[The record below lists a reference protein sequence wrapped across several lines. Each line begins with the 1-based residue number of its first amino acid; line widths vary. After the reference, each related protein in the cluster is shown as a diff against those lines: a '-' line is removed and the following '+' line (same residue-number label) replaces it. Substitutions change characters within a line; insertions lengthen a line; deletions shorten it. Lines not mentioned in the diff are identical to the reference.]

1 MIEFTTITIICI
13 LLLLYFRPGK
23 TPLLNNSLVIERA
36 GQYHVTLD
44 KQLNLAQPFIEAIA
58 KQLGAAPD
66 AASNNSA
73 TLYFEVHDPQVKVRG
88 TSGYL
93 LAITQRNGMLYFQAT
108 RPSPKTSPKN
118 PDSDLQLISDFG
130 NAVLVHFP
138 STGAY
143 NAAADGRILKSIQEV
158 AELRG
163 VPIKSLAA

>member
-58 KQLGAAPD
+58 KQLGAVMD
-66 AASNNSA
+66 ASNNST
-73 TLYFEVHDPQVKVRG
+73 TLYFEVHDPQVKARG

-130 NAVLVHFP
+130 NAVLVHFL
-138 STGAY
+138 SAGAY
-143 NAAADGRILKSIQEV
+143 NPAADGRILKSIQEV

-163 VPIKSLAA
+163 VHIKSLAA